1 MWHVSYVAFIVFSSP
16 VDGLPLPFLPP
27 LTPPPPLDA
36 PWQKA
41 STRPPIHGALLGRW
55 FSLVILPCWATPPI
69 SASMV
74 PSLPLTPKTDWWALP
89 SHFRFV
95 FLWRHNEVFDTFWL
109 MHHWGLLSDCAF
121 KSLGVFAFFFLKKR
135 QPLPLS
141 PQNYPL
147 HGSEVNG
154 AHPAGFHSGSSSFG
168 VPSHTPPIASTDT
181 IMGKPFCCVLF
192 VLMQYHHTEELLL
205 NNDLI
210 KMYFSCQKANRGA
223 VPGSSGDEIGKA
235 LASVSSNKHMTL
247 HVMLYIVIS
256 YIKDN
261 VEFN

>member
-121 KSLGVFAFFFLKKR
+121 KSLGVFAFFFKETAATA
-135 QPLPLS
+135 PLS
-141 PQNYPL
+141 TKLP
-147 HGSEVNG
+147 
-154 AHPAGFHSGSSSFG
+154 PAWQRGERGSSRWIPLWLQQLRS
-168 VPSHTPPIASTDT
+168 PQPHTPYRQHWHDY
-181 IMGKPFCCVLF
+181 G
-192 VLMQYHHTEELLL
+192 
-205 NNDLI
+205 
-210 KMYFSCQKANRGA
+210 
-223 VPGSSGDEIGKA
+223 
-235 LASVSSNKHMTL
+235 
-247 HVMLYIVIS
+247 
-256 YIKDN
+256 
-261 VEFN
+261 